1 MIDFNNV
8 FANLFAKSAISDN
21 NIRKFAEVHL
31 ERLSSNN
38 GGWEFTQLIADTQ
51 NAYNGYFG
59 SMVDEDKNY
68 AIQQGLTISVTK
80 LLKEFKQFVSRSEG
94 LIRAQFDKKSAEYQ
108 EFIPYKM
115 KEYWHL
121 NLTNAESVMER
132 FYKAAERHTAEF
144 GDGIKNL
151 AQTLLTEFKEARS
164 NQLKKKGEVA
174 SRKSLT
180 KERRKNLELQ
190 LIRNIHYIG
199 YLYPADIKKCNSFF
213 DQSFLR
219 KKSNQ
224 QVNKKRVRPN

>member
-1 MIDFNNV
+1 MLDLNI
-8 FANLFAKSAISDN
+8 LFKNHFGNRLISDN
-21 NIRKFAEVHL
+21 SIRKFSEIHL

-38 GGWEFTQLIADTQ
+38 KNGEFTQLIAETQ
-51 NAYNGYFG
+51 NAYNQYFG
-59 SMVDEDKNY
+59 SITDEDKNY
-68 AIQQGLTISVTK
+68 AIQQGLTISVQK
-80 LLKEFKQFVSRSEG
+80 VLKEFKQFVSRSEG

-108 EFIPYKM
+108 EFFPNKM

-121 NLTNAESVMER
+121 NLTRAESVMER
-132 FYKAAERHTAEF
+132 FYKATERHTGEF

-151 AQTLLTEFKEARS
+151 AQTLLMEFKEARS

-174 SRKSLT
+174 NRKTST

-213 DQSFLR
+213 DQSFLKR
-219 KKSNQ
+219 KK
-224 QVNKKRVRPN
+224 VIKK

>member
-1 MIDFNNV
+1 MIDFDI
-8 FANLFAKSAISDN
+8 LFKNHLAGRLISDN

-38 GGWEFTQLIADTQ
+38 GGGEFTQLIADTQ

-68 AIQQGLTISVTK
+68 AIQQGLTISVQK
-80 LLKEFKQFVSRSEG
+80 VMKEFKQFVSRSEG
-94 LIRAQFDKKSAEYQ
+94 LIRAQFDKKSPEYQ

-174 SRKSLT
+174 SRKSST